1 MPITWNEKS
10 ERDLLL
16 AMLMSS
22 SPPGQFKSPS
32 WATVVKNMATMG
44 YSTNQSAISQR
55 WSKNIFHDLKQNHPD
70 MFNSNGGANAPAAAA
85 AAEGAAQP
93 ATAAAAGK
101 KRGRGRPPKAK
112 KVKREAEE
120 EGDLAAADDNDDVD
134 LGTDRP
140 VKMQKLDNSGGGYY
154 GKDDNDDDALV

>member
-22 SPPGQFKSPS
+22 SPPSQFKSPS

-44 YSTNQSAISQR
+44 YNTNQSAISQR

-70 MFNSNGGANAPAAAA
+70 MFNPDGGTNSPAA

-93 ATAAAAGK
+93 ATTVAAGK

-112 KVKREAEE
+112 KVKHEEE
-120 EGDLAAADDNDDVD
+120 EGGDLVAADGNDDVD

-140 VKMQKLDNSGGGYY
+140 AKMQKLDNSGGGYY
-154 GKDDNDDDALV
+154 GKEEEDDDALV